1 MPYYCGITG
10 PMNALEIKQSIFT
23 EINAVDN
30 SDTDLL
36 AALQTAVKRI
46 IGQKQSLNKKKV
58 KTGVSL
64 PDNFDIDAVIKE
76 HLTEKYS

>member
-1 MPYYCGITG
+1 
-10 PMNALEIKQSIFT
+10 MNALEIKQSIFT

-46 IGQKQSLNKKKV
+46 IGQKQSLNKKKEITPFV
-58 KTGVSL
+58 QSMKTGVSL